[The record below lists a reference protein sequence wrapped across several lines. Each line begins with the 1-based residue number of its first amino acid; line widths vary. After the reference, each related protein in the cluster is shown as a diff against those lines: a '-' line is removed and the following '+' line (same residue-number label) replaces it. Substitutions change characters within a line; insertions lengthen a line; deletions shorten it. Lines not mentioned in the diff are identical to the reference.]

1 MEKKE
6 IIDNLLNRH
15 SLTMDGIYTIMEK
28 FGYIDGYQ
36 EGRDLSYYFKKD
48 GKSKYF
54 SNLSVVC
61 EKAKEE
67 LSNLSIEDIEKIKM
81 DLADIH
87 EWGCIIQQ
95 EDEEDYGEVI
105 ADITRDGKII
115 GKIDGYKTEYSPS
128 PNVII
133 TDSNMKEEFWNLV
146 INNGSIFP
154 GYNFLELGP
163 SSKDIETQEIKKTV
177 QQDEHKN
184 KATKLENSKNQS
196 IQLSKELQELEK
208 ENQKTNGEK

>member
-28 FGYIDGYQ
+28 FGYIDRYQ
-36 EGRDLSYYFKKD
+36 ERRDLSYYFKKD
-48 GKSKYF
+48 GKIKYF
-54 SNLSVVC
+54 SKLSVVC
-61 EKAKEE
+61 EKAEEE

-87 EWGCIIQQ
+87 EWGCIIQ
-95 EDEEDYGEVI
+95 EGEGNYGGEI
-105 ADITRDGKII
+105 ADITRDGEII
-115 GKIDGYKTEYSPS
+115 GKINGYKTEYSPS

-133 TDSNMKEEFWNLV
+133 ADSNMKEEFWNLV

-154 GYNFLELGP
+154 GYNFLKLGP
-163 SSKDIETQEIKKTV
+163 SSKDIETQEIKETV

>member
-1 MEKKE
+1 MENKE

-28 FGYIDGYQ
+28 NGYIDGYQ

-105 ADITRDGKII
+105 AVFYGAGRRIQGEQFCGLCHAGILYPGRSEDETAACDGDSRSCKIN
-115 GKIDGYKTEYSPS
+115 Y
-128 PNVII
+128 
-133 TDSNMKEEFWNLV
+133 
-146 INNGSIFP
+146 
-154 GYNFLELGP
+154 
-163 SSKDIETQEIKKTV
+163 
-177 QQDEHKN
+177 
-184 KATKLENSKNQS
+184 
-196 IQLSKELQELEK
+196 
-208 ENQKTNGEK
+208 

>member
-28 FGYIDGYQ
+28 FGYIDGHQ
-36 EGRDLSYYFKKD
+36 GGRDLSYYFEKD

-54 SNLSVVC
+54 SSLSVVC
-61 EKAKEE
+61 KKAEEE

-81 DLADIH
+81 DLADTH
-87 EWGCIIQQ
+87 EWGCIIQ
-95 EDEEDYGEVI
+95 EGEGDYGGEI

-115 GKIDGYKTEYSPS
+115 GKINGYKMEHSAS

-133 TDSNMKEEFWNLV
+133 ADSNMKEEFWNLV

-154 GYNFLELGP
+154 GYNFFELGP
-163 SSKDIETQEIKKTV
+163 SSKDIETQEIKETV